1 MSCSSSGCAP
11 LLSAESRA
19 RQNRSFCFCLKVVG
33 VWEYQ
38 RSGKTSPSVVH
49 CVQRWCRICG
59 QLGGG
64 LPRSSLW
71 FLGMWPLGLWYEGL
85 RLGKLRASLFV
96 LPSCSWTASG
106 SRGLHPTWLLPAAP
120 PCSPPH
126 TPFRWVLFQ
135 SRCREHL
142 SLGISRLHT
151 CSGAREARCGRDLLL
166 PCPGRSSMLGAVG
179 FPGSADRPCGDGAR
193 PFGPQRP
200 QSAFLRFF
208 LCSLVHNSLGK
219 KVSSPPLYWWA
230 NQMGGS
236 ECFAPDLN

>member
-1 MSCSSSGCAP
+1 MAQAGEAQSIAVCVTQLFLDSLRVEG
-11 LLSAESRA
+11 
-19 RQNRSFCFCLKVVG
+19 
-33 VWEYQ
+33 
-38 RSGKTSPSVVH
+38 SPSH
-49 CVQRWCRICG
+49 LAASCR
-59 QLGGG
+59 
-64 LPRSSLW
+64 
-71 FLGMWPLGLWYEGL
+71 
-85 RLGKLRASLFV
+85 
-96 LPSCSWTASG
+96 
-106 SRGLHPTWLLPAAP
+106 AP
-120 PCSPPH
+120 PFPPPH

-200 QSAFLRFF
+200 QSAFLLFF

-219 KVSSPPLYWWA
+219 KVSLPPLYCGQIRWEA
-230 NQMGGS
+230 VSVLLQILIEALS
-236 ECFAPDLN
+236 PLLPFADSDLPSPKTNLPLPVPS